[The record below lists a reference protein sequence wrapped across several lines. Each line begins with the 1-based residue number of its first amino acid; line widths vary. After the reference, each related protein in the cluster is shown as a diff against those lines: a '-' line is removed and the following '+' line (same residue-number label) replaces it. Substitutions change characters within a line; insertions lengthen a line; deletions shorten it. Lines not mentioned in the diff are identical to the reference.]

1 MSGVEIVRKAPV
13 GDGGNASRASS
24 AARSAS

>member
-1 MSGVEIVRKAPV
+1 MKEK
-13 GDGGNASRASS
+13 S